1 VELNKFERLLL
12 MNQYRILSL
21 LDQSNA
27 DHYDKLRDALENG
40 YVASYQ
46 DDLFAGILEGLS
58 VEQSAFVVEVM
69 SMYDALQR
77 CYDALDDKT
86 GIEEERTKFPGFDS
100 DFELAQLGYAR
111 FVVEREGRFSQ
122 LKAHSED
129 FMGHTPMMDQYRR
142 MTDVWKLAGNR
153 YELTRDDITAIL
165 GA

>member
-1 VELNKFERLLL
+1 MELNKFERLLL

-46 DDLFAGILEGLS
+46 DDLFAGMLDGLS

-77 CYDALDDKT
+77 SYDALDDKQ

-100 DFELAQLGYAR
+100 DYERAHLGYAR
-111 FVVEREGRFSQ
+111 FVVEREGRFSR
-122 LKAHSED
+122 LKSHSPD
-129 FMGHTPMMDQYRR
+129 FIGHTPMLDQYRR
-142 MTDVWKLAGNR
+142 MTDLWKLSGNR

>member
-1 VELNKFERLLL
+1 

-46 DDLFAGILEGLS
+46 DDLFAGMLDGLS

-77 CYDALDDKT
+77 SYDALDDKQ
-86 GIEEERTKFPGFDS
+86 GIVRGAHEVPRVRQR
-100 DFELAQLGYAR
+100 LRARALGLR
-111 FVVEREGRFSQ
+111 S
-122 LKAHSED
+122 LCC
-129 FMGHTPMMDQYRR
+129 
-142 MTDVWKLAGNR
+142 
-153 YELTRDDITAIL
+153 
-165 GA
+165 